1 MRGTSLR
8 NQPGNGDSSKNSK
21 TTLLVIGQHFV
32 TTSKDAEEGNIWFIF
47 WIQCIEQ
54 ETFYYDLC
62 SESFSNLCFSDVDLE
77 LDEEEAWLRRRR
89 SGAATKG
96 GFLVRPV
103 NHRRTALAN

>member
-8 NQPGNGDSSKNSK
+8 NQPGNGASSKNSK

-32 TTSKDAEEGNIWFIF
+32 TTNKDAEEGNIQFIF

-62 SESFSNLCFSDVDLE
+62 SESLSNLCFSDVDLG
-77 LDEEEAWLRRRR
+77 EEEAWLRRRR